1 MDTVMG
7 WWFAAA
13 DDDGV
18 VRLPRGDGRVVRVG
32 ETLSVSDP
40 IVPCESGLH
49 ASRRVIDALRYA
61 PGPWLAR
68 VTLSGTIVEATDK
81 LTASARTTLWLADVG
96 RILHTFAC
104 DVAERA
110 LIYDR
115 RARGRELD
123 PRAWKTIAIKRRW
136 IDGEVTDVELAVA
149 MDTVRGDAW
158 GVATA
163 AALADARD
171 AAKKVARASLGP
183 REAYNREAAMDL
195 AVWEE
200 REWQDKHLLDLL
212 REAGAPVEE
221 EA

>member
-1 MDTVMG
+1 MGTVTG

-18 VRLPRGDGRVVRVG
+18 VRLPRGDGRIVRVG
-32 ETLSVSDP
+32 ETLGVDGP

-68 VTLSGTIVEATDK
+68 VELSGTVVEEEDK
-81 LTASARTTLWLADVG
+81 LVASARTTLWLADVS

-115 RARGRELD
+115 RAKGAELD
-123 PRAWKTIAIKRRW
+123 SRPWKTIAVKRRW
-136 IDGEVTDVELAVA
+136 IDGEATDVELVVA
-149 MDTVRGDAW
+149 METVRGDTW
-158 GVATA
+158 GVAEA
-163 AALADARD
+163 AAIADARD
-171 AAKKVARASLGP
+171 AAKKAARAALGP
-183 REAYNREAAMDL
+183 RQAYNREAAMDL

-200 REWQDKHLLDLL
+200 REWQDKHLIDLL
-212 REAGAPVEE
+212 REVGAPVEE